1 MLPGPHPRPL
11 GGWGLGMVQPA
22 PCPQRTRAAPTSLVG
37 MFTGI
42 VRERGAVVSVEPTPA
57 GIRLVV
63 EAPETA
69 GAATVGDS
77 VSIDGVD
84 LTVVDIA
91 NGQMSFDAVPETL
104 SRTALGGLAPGD
116 DVNIEP
122 ALRAGEPL
130 SGHYVQGHIDGVGRV
145 RSVEREGEG
154 LRIWFEAPREL
165 LRYVVEKGSIAVQG
179 VALTVAEVADDAFA
193 VALIP
198 YTLAETTLG
207 TLAIDDPVNLEVD
220 VLAKYV
226 ERLTTL

>member
-1 MLPGPHPRPL
+1 
-11 GGWGLGMVQPA
+11 MVQPA